1 MHVHA
6 NVQATQVRIMARAPS
21 PGFTLLEL
29 MIAVA
34 IIAVLAALAAPSLS
48 DFFDRNRVR
57 AAADDV
63 ASLISQAR
71 AEAVKN
77 DLPVLVSTTGSGAN
91 WCVGANAADPPTPGE
106 KASTTANTCDCTD
119 GTECMVA
126 GIRRVVSSADYRD
139 VTISAAAGDF
149 QFDNT
154 LGAMVAGTGIDGTL
168 GNQTMTLTSPTGK
181 YDVRVEVPALGQ
193 ARACTPPASP
203 VLSGMSQCPN

>member
-77 DLPVLVSTTGSGAN
+77 DLPVLVSASGSGTN
-91 WCVGANAADPPTPGE
+91 WCVGANAADAPTPGE
-106 KASTTANTCDCTD
+106 KARTDADACDCTD
-119 GTECMVA
+119 GNDCMVA
-126 GIRRVVSSADYRD
+126 GIRRVVSSTDYRD
-139 VTISAAAGDF
+139 VSIGALPGDIL
-149 QFDNT
+149 FDNT
-154 LGAMVAGTGIDGTL
+154 LGAMVSGSGVNRTL
-168 GNQTMTLTSPTGK
+168 GNQTLTLTSPTGK
-181 YDVRVEVPALGQ
+181 YDVRVDVPALGQ
-193 ARACTPPASP
+193 ARACTPAASP
-203 VLSGMSQCPN
+203 VLSGMSQC